1 MDISTIG
8 IDLSNL
14 ADSLINTIQDLEA
27 QTIRRTSGIETD
39 IMLRHSQVLQVISQL
54 YSDMIDL
61 VYQDKDLAK
70 VFYIKSK
77 LEQFNNLPLTNSEV
91 EGYYI
96 GILQSKLNSLNTN
109 LDPSC

>member
-1 MDISTIG
+1 MDTSNIRIAT
-8 IDLSNL
+8 SNL
-14 ADSLINTIQDLEA
+14 ADSIATSMQNFEA
-27 QTIRRTSGIETD
+27 QTIGRTSGIETD

>member
-1 MDISTIG
+1 MDTSNIRIAT
-8 IDLSNL
+8 SNL
-14 ADSLINTIQDLEA
+14 ADSI
-27 QTIRRTSGIETD
+27 TSTMLGKTSEIETD
-39 IMLRHSQVLQVISQL
+39 IMVRHSQVLQVMSQL
-54 YSDMIDL
+54 YSDIIDL

-77 LEQFNNLPLTNSEV
+77 LEKFNNLPLTNSEV

-109 LDPSC
+109 LDQSC

>member
-1 MDISTIG
+1 MDTSYIRIATSNLVDSIISTMQNFE
-8 IDLSNL
+8 S
-14 ADSLINTIQDLEA
+14 
-27 QTIRRTSGIETD
+27 QTIGRTSGIETD
-39 IMLRHSQVLQVISQL
+39 IMGRHGQVLQVMSQL
-54 YSDMIDL
+54 YSDIIDL

-77 LEQFNNLPLTNSEV
+77 LEQFNSLPLTNSEA